1 MRTPEPI
8 EATRARYDRLAPLYD
23 VLEWLPERTRFGRWR
38 AHLWHQ
44 VAPGCLLEVGVGT
57 GKNMPYYPPGTTVT
71 AVDISPKMLSRAAKR
86 AARVGR
92 EVHLGRMDAQALEFP
107 DAAFDAAAAT
117 FVFCSVPDPVRGL
130 RELRRVVRRG
140 GRIYLLEHMRAEQ
153 PVLGRIMDWLDPI
166 VVRLLGP
173 HINRRTVDNVAAA
186 GLEIEAVEDLA
197 AFGMVRMITARV
209 P

>member
-1 MRTPEPI
+1 V
-8 EATRARYDRLAPLYD
+8 TRARYDRLAPLYD

-38 AHLWHQ
+38 ARLWRQ
-44 VAPGCLLEVGVGT
+44 VAPGRLLEVGVGT
-57 GKNMPYYPPGTTVT
+57 GKNIHYYPPGATVT
-71 AVDISPKMLSRAAKR
+71 AVDISPKMLTRAAKR

-92 EVHLGRMDAQALEFP
+92 EVHLLRMDTQALEFP

-117 FVFCSVPDPVRGL
+117 FVFCSVPDPVSGL
-130 RELRRVVRRG
+130 RELRRVVRLG
-140 GRIYLLEHMRAEQ
+140 GRIYLLEHMRADH

-186 GLEIEAVEDLA
+186 GLEIEAIEDLA
-197 AFGMVRMITARV
+197 AFGMVRLITARV